1 MMKKIALL
9 GSTGS
14 IGKSVLDIV
23 QKQTSFFSICGL
35 SCYQNTAEL
44 KKQIAIF
51 TPSAFCVVRE
61 DLADDLEQ
69 PDDLNQPELAAEKKK
84 FKGMAGLDKMLE
96 YLVPDLVVCAISGY
110 EGIYSM
116 LAAIRL
122 KLPVVI
128 ANKEPLV
135 IAGKIV
141 ISEARKNSVP
151 IYPMDSEHNAVYQ
164 CLQGQCLQ
172 GQKSEKK
179 EEQYRNEKI
188 NRIILTASGGPFWKT
203 KKENFPKIQKKEA
216 LQHPQWSM
224 GKKNTVDSA
233 SMMNK
238 ALEVVEAHW
247 LFGLDFSKIE
257 VWLHPQSI
265 LHAIVQFRD
274 GSSLAQMALPD
285 MRVAISYCLGL
296 DLRIESSVTDLDLTK
311 TGKLEFF
318 PLDEK
323 KFPAV
328 KFIKECF
335 QWGEGFAAAMNG
347 VNEALVK
354 LFLDEKIQ
362 FFSIFDFLAKWMEEV
377 RGLQSKAKC
386 PSFLKQ
392 TKNLEDALAANQ
404 WGLDYIRKC

>member
-1 MMKKIALL
+1 MKKIVLL

-35 SCYQNTAEL
+35 SCYKNTAEL
-44 KKQIAIF
+44 KKQITMF
-51 TPSAFCVVRE
+51 SPDSFCVVRE
-61 DLADDLEQ
+61 DLASGLEQ
-69 PDDLNQPELAAEKKK
+69 LAVESKKK
-84 FKGMAGLDKMLE
+84 LFKGISGLNEMLKQ
-96 YLVPDLVVCAISGY
+96 LSPDLVVCAISGY

-116 LAAIRL
+116 LEAIRL
-122 KLPVVI
+122 KLPVAV

-141 ISEARKNSVP
+141 SREAKKNLVP
-151 IYPMDSEHNAVYQ
+151 IYPIDSEHNAIFQ
-164 CLQGQCLQ
+164 CLHGQNLYTENTAD
-172 GQKSEKK
+172 GEHKK
-179 EEQYRNEKI
+179 IRK
-188 NRIILTASGGPFWKT
+188 IILTASGGPFWNT
-203 KKENFPKIQKKEA
+203 KKENFVKIQKKEA

-224 GKKNTVDSA
+224 GEKNTVDSA

-247 LFGLDFSKIE
+247 LFGLDLSQIE
-257 VWLHPQSI
+257 VWVHPQSI
-265 LHAIVQFRD
+265 LHGIVQFRD

-285 MRVAISYCLGL
+285 MRVAIAYCLGL
-296 DLRIESSVTDLDLTK
+296 DLRVESSIEDLDLTK
-311 TGKLEFF
+311 IGKLEFF
-318 PLDEK
+318 TLDEK

-328 KFIKECF
+328 KFIKECSS
-335 QWGEGFAAAMNG
+335 WGEGFAAAMNG

-354 LFLDEKIQ
+354 LFLEEKIR
-362 FFSIFDFLAKWMEEV
+362 FFEILDFLAKWMEETKS
-377 RGLQSKAKC
+377 LQSSAKC

-404 WGLDYIRKC
+404 WGLDYIRKCYKKI